1 VTVAPATWRRV
12 AALGVLALVAAGCVP
27 EAATV
32 QGREIQQL
40 YTAVTL
46 LAVLVGVFVA
56 ALITISV
63 LRFRRRRDDDSLPE
77 QRRGHTGL
85 EIVWTAIPA
94 GIVAV
99 LFAATLIVLSHVDS
113 TSATPGVRMDVTA
126 FRWGWTFSYADDG
139 VSVTG
144 LGGPGEPGPVVVVP
158 VGEPIQMTVR
168 SNDVIHSLA
177 IPQFLFKRD
186 VNPSWINTFQFT
198 VERPG
203 DYGGRCAEFCGV
215 YHSAMPF
222 TIRAVD
228 PGEYR
233 AWLDQQKAAGAGAA
247 SASPA
252 AP

>member
-1 VTVAPATWRRV
+1 VTLALPTRPRV
-12 AALGVLALVAAGCVP
+12 VALGVVALSAAGCVP
-27 EAATV
+27 EAATAE
-32 QGREIQQL
+32 GREIQQL
-40 YTAVTL
+40 YTAVTI
-46 LAVLVGVFVA
+46 LAILVGVFVA

-63 LRFRRRRDDDSLPE
+63 LRFRRRRGDDELPD
-77 QRRGHTGL
+77 QRHGSTGL
-85 EIVWTAIPA
+85 EIAWTAIPA

-99 LFAATLIVLSHVDS
+99 LFAATLIVLTHVDS

-126 FRWGWTFSYADDG
+126 FRWGWTFTYADAG

-144 LGGPGEPGPVVVVP
+144 LGGPGEEGPVVVVP
-158 VGEPIQMTVR
+158 VGEPIQMTLR

-198 VERPG
+198 VEEPG
-203 DYGGRCAEFCGV
+203 DYGGRCAEFCGI

-222 TIRAVD
+222 TIRAVEA
-228 PGEYR
+228 GEYR
-233 AWLDQQKAAGAGAA
+233 TWLDVQRAV
-247 SASPA
+247 

>member
-1 VTVAPATWRRV
+1 MTVLRAAWRRGAWL
-12 AALGVLALVAAGCVP
+12 AAAAAIVAGCVP

-32 QGREIQQL
+32 EGREIQQL
-40 YTAVTL
+40 YTAVTI
-46 LAVLVGVFVA
+46 LALLVGAFVA

-63 LRFRRRRDDDSLPE
+63 VRNRRRGGTDTLPD
-77 QRRGHTGL
+77 QHRGNTRL

-99 LFAATLIVLSHVDS
+99 LFAATLVVLTHVDS
-113 TSATPGVRMDVTA
+113 TSANPGVRMDVTA
-126 FRWGWTFSYADDG
+126 FRWGWTFDYTDER

-144 LGGPGEPGPVVVVP
+144 LGGPGEPGPTIVVP
-158 VGEPIQMTVR
+158 IGEPIQMTLH

-186 VNPSWINTFQFT
+186 VNPGWVNTFQFT
-198 VERPG
+198 VEQAG
-203 DYGGRCAEFCGV
+203 DYGGQCAEFCGI

-222 TIRAVD
+222 TLRAVEQA
-228 PGEYR
+228 EYD
-233 AWLDQQKAAGAGAA
+233 AWLAEQRAAP
-247 SASPA
+247 SEASPA

>member
-1 VTVAPATWRRV
+1 VTIAPSSWRRV
-12 AALGVLALVAAGCVP
+12 AALGAVALAAGACVP
-27 EAATV
+27 EAATDE
-32 QGREIQQL
+32 GREIQQL
-40 YTAVTL
+40 YTAVTI

-63 LRFRRRRDDDSLPE
+63 LRFRRRRGDDELPD
-77 QRRGHTGL
+77 QRHGNTAL
-85 EIVWTAIPA
+85 EIAWTAIPA

-99 LFAATLIVLSHVDS
+99 LFAATLIVLTHVDS

-126 FRWGWTFSYADDG
+126 FRWGWTFTYADDG

-144 LGGPGEPGPVVVVP
+144 LGGPGEAGPVVVVP

-198 VERPG
+198 VETPG
-203 DYGGRCAEFCGV
+203 DYGGQCAEFCGI
-215 YHSAMPF
+215 YHSVMPF

-228 PGEYR
+228 PGDYR
-233 AWLDQQKAAGAGAA
+233 TWLDQQRAAAP
-247 SASPA
+247 ASPA

>member
-1 VTVAPATWRRV
+1 VTVVRATWRRGASL
-12 AALGVLALVAAGCVP
+12 AAATAIVAGCVP
-27 EAATV
+27 QAATV
-32 QGREIQQL
+32 EGREIQQL
-40 YTAVTL
+40 YTAVTI

-63 LRFRRRRDDDSLPE
+63 VRYRRRGGVDTLPD
-77 QRRGHTGL
+77 QHRGNTRL

-99 LFAATLIVLSHVDS
+99 LFAATLVVLSHVDS
-113 TSATPGVRMDVTA
+113 TSANPGVRMDVTA
-126 FRWGWTFSYADDG
+126 FRWGWTFDYTDED

-144 LGGPGEPGPVVVVP
+144 LGGPGEPGPTIVVP
-158 VGEPIQMTVR
+158 IGEPIQMTLY

-186 VNPSWINTFQFT
+186 VNPGWVNTIQFT
-198 VERPG
+198 VEQAG
-203 DYGGRCAEFCGV
+203 DYGGKCAEFCGI

-222 TIRAVD
+222 TLRAVEQA
-228 PGEYR
+228 EYD
-233 AWLDQQKAAGAGAA
+233 AWLADQRAAA
-247 SASPA
+247 SQASPV

>member
-1 VTVAPATWRRV
+1 VTVARATWWRV
-12 AALGVLALVAAGCVP
+12 AALCVVALIAAGCVP

-40 YTAVTL
+40 YAAVTI

-77 QRRGHTGL
+77 QRHGNTRL

-99 LFAATLIVLSHVDS
+99 LFAATLVVLSHVDS

-126 FRWGWTFSYADDG
+126 FRWGWTFSYADDD

-144 LGGPGEPGPVVVVP
+144 LGGPGEPGPIVVVP

-203 DYGGRCAEFCGV
+203 DYAGRCAEFCGV

-228 PGEYR
+228 PGEYQ
-233 AWLDQQKAAGAGAA
+233 AWLDQQKAAQ
-247 SASPA
+247 
-252 AP
+252 

>member
-1 VTVAPATWRRV
+1 MSVAPARWWRP
-12 AALGVLALVAAGCVP
+12 ALLGALGVVIAGCVP
-27 EAATV
+27 QAATA

-40 YTAVTL
+40 YTAVTI

-63 LRFRRRRDDDSLPE
+63 IRFRSRRDDDALPE
-77 QRRGHTGL
+77 QRRGNVGL
-85 EIVWTAIPA
+85 EVAWTAIPA

-144 LGGPGEPGPVVVVP
+144 LGGPGEPGPLVVVP
-158 VGEPIQMTVR
+158 VNEPIQMTVR

-203 DYGGRCAEFCGV
+203 DYGGNCAEFCGI
-215 YHSAMPF
+215 YHSVMPF
-222 TIRAVD
+222 TIRAVE
-228 PGEYR
+228 PGEYE
-233 AWLDQQKAAGAGAA
+233 AWLEQQQAAGA

>member
-1 VTVAPATWRRV
+1 VTVALATGRRVVGLAAV
-12 AALGVLALVAAGCVP
+12 AALVAGCVP

-32 QGREIQQL
+32 EGGEIQQL
-40 YTAVTL
+40 YTAVTI

-63 LRFRRRRDDDSLPE
+63 VRYRRRGGGADTLPD
-77 QRRGHTGL
+77 QHRGNTRL

-99 LFAATLIVLSHVDS
+99 LFAATLVVLTHVDS
-113 TSATPGVRMDVTA
+113 TSANAGVRMDVTA
-126 FRWGWTFSYADDG
+126 FRWGWTFDYTDDE

-144 LGGPGEPGPVVVVP
+144 LGGPGEPGPTIVVP
-158 VGEPIQMTVR
+158 VGEPIQMTLY

-186 VNPSWINTFQFT
+186 VNPGWVNTIQFT

-203 DYGGRCAEFCGV
+203 DYGGQCAEFCGI

-222 TIRAVD
+222 TLRAVERA
-228 PGEYR
+228 EYD
-233 AWLDQQKAAGAGAA
+233 AWLAEQRSAPTQ
-247 SASPA
+247 ASPV

>member
-1 VTVAPATWRRV
+1 MTVARATWRRGAWLIAS
-12 AALGVLALVAAGCVP
+12 AAIVAGCVP

-32 QGREIQQL
+32 EGREIQQL
-40 YTAVTL
+40 YTAVTI

-63 LRFRRRRDDDSLPE
+63 VRYRRRRDDDALPA
-77 QRRGHTGL
+77 QHRGNTRL
-85 EIVWTAIPA
+85 EILWTAIPA

-99 LFAATLIVLSHVDS
+99 LFAATLVVLSHVDS
-113 TSATPGVRMDVTA
+113 TSANPGVRMDVTA
-126 FRWGWTFSYADDG
+126 FRWGWTFDYTDED

-144 LGGPGEPGPVVVVP
+144 LGGPGEAGPTIVVP
-158 VGEPIQMTVR
+158 IGEPIQMTLY

-186 VNPSWINTFQFT
+186 VNPGWVNTIQFT

-203 DYGGRCAEFCGV
+203 DYGGQCAEFCGI

-222 TIRAVD
+222 TLRAVE
-228 PGEYR
+228 PAEYD
-233 AWLDQQKAAGAGAA
+233 AWLA
-247 SASPA
+247 SQA